1 MAEMINLTIDGKPIK
16 TEKGSTILETALNNG
31 IEIPHLCYKK
41 GLSPVGACRVCLVKI
56 KGRPGM
62 VTSCTTEVAEGM
74 EVVAF
79 DNEINEARK
88 LIVELILSEHEHNC
102 LTCES
107 NGQCELQDLA
117 YQLGIDK
124 IRFPIEKSVEPVE
137 DSSEVILRDANKCIL
152 CGRCVRA
159 CAELTVQN
167 ILKFANRGSNTH
179 IIAGLDQPLAK
190 TDCVSCGACVQAC
203 PTGALTEKLS
213 RFQGRSWEF
222 RKVQTTCPYCGVG
235 CQIELNIK
243 DNRIVKVYGVEDG
256 PDNKGHL
263 CVKGRFG
270 FDYVHHKDRLTIPL
284 IKRNGKF
291 EKISWNE
298 ALNLIA
304 NKFNELKDKYGSD
317 SLAGLSSAKCT
328 NEENYLFQKFI
339 RTCFGTNNV
348 DHCARLCHA
357 STVAGLSRAFGSGA
371 MTNSIRDFEKANV
384 ILITGSN
391 TTENH
396 PVIGDFLKRIA
407 KDNNVKLIVV
417 DPREIELTKYAA
429 IWLRQKSGTDVA
441 WINGLMNVIIN
452 ENLYDEEFVKTRTE
466 NFDEFKKI
474 ALKYTPE
481 KVEKITGISKEKLI
495 AAAKMYAKAKRGSI
509 IFAMGITQ
517 HTTGTDNVLSL
528 ANLAML
534 CGNVGREGTGV
545 NPLRGQNNV
554 QGACD
559 LGALPNVYSGYQKVN
574 DPKIRE
580 KFEKAWGVKLP
591 LKEGLTVVE
600 MMNAAK
606 KGKIKG
612 LYIMGENPM
621 LSDPNLNHV
630 REGLENLEFLV
641 VQDIFLTETAKMADV
656 VLPGVSF
663 AEKDGTFTNTARRI
677 QRVRKA
683 IPEVGNSK
691 QDWRI
696 ICEVSQKMG
705 YLMNYKSPAEIM
717 DEIAS
722 LTPIYGGVHYD
733 RLNGDG
739 LQWPCLN
746 RSHPG
751 TPYLHKDK
759 FARPDGKG
767 YFTPV
772 DYIPPAELPDEEY
785 PFLLS
790 TGRVLY
796 HFHTG
801 SLSRRSKPLSRIAPE
816 GFLEMNPKDAEK
828 LKIKDKDWVKVSS
841 RRGEIKTKV
850 KITDRVDR
858 GVVFMTFHFAESA
871 VNLLTNDALD
881 PVAKIPEY
889 KVSAVKIKKMVMS
902 KIL

>member
-1 MAEMINLTIDGKPIK
+1 MAKMVDLTIDGKLIK
-16 TEKGSTILETALNNG
+16 AKKNSTVLEAALDNG
-31 IEIPHLCYKK
+31 IEIPHLCYLK
-41 GLSPVGACRVCLVKI
+41 GLSIVGACRVCLVKI
-56 KGRPGM
+56 KGKPGM
-62 VTSCTTEVAEGM
+62 VTSCTTEVKEGM
-74 EVVAF
+74 EVIAF
-79 DNEINEARK
+79 DEEINEARK

-102 LTCES
+102 LVCEK
-107 NGQCELQDLA
+107 NGNCELQNLI
-117 YQLGIDK
+117 YQLKIDRT
-124 IRFPIEKSVEPVE
+124 RFPVNKEVEPIE
-137 DSSEVILRDANKCIL
+137 DSSEVILRDPNKCIL
-152 CGRCVRA
+152 CGRCVRT
-159 CAELTVQN
+159 CDELAVQN
-167 ILKFANRGSNTH
+167 ILKFANRGSEAYIT
-179 IIAGLDQPLAK
+179 AGLDQPLAE
-190 TDCVSCGACVQAC
+190 TDCVSCGACIQAC
-203 PTGALTEKLS
+203 PTGALTEKLA

-222 RKVQTTCPYCGVG
+222 RKVRTTCPYCGVG

-243 DNRIVKVYGVEDG
+243 DNKIIKIYGVEDA

-270 FDYVHHKDRLTIPL
+270 FDFVHHKDRVTTPL
-284 IKRNGKF
+284 IKYNGRFK
-291 EKISWNE
+291 KVSWDE
-298 ALNLIA
+298 ALNLVA
-304 NKFNELKDKYGSD
+304 TKFSQLKDKYGNNALS
-317 SLAGLSSAKCT
+317 GLSSAKCT

-339 RTCFGTNNV
+339 RICFGTNNV

-357 STVAGLSRAFGSGA
+357 STVVGLSRAFGSGA
-371 MTNSIRDFEKANV
+371 MTNSIREFEKADV

-396 PVIGDFLKRIA
+396 PVIGSLLKHVARY
-407 KDNNVKLIVV
+407 NGVKLIVV
-417 DPREIELTKYAA
+417 DPRKIELTGYAA
-429 IWLRQKSGTDVA
+429 IWLRQRSGTDVA
-441 WINGLMNVIIN
+441 WINGLMNIIIQ
-452 ENLYDEEFVKTRTE
+452 EDLYDKEFVKSRTE
-466 NFDEFKKI
+466 NFNEFKKVV
-474 ALKYTPE
+474 LKYTPE
-481 KVEKITGISKEKLI
+481 KVEKITGIPKQDLI
-495 AAAKMYAKAKRGSI
+495 ATARMYAKAKRGSI

-534 CGNVGREGTGV
+534 CGNVGKKGTGV

-559 LGALPNVYSGYQKVN
+559 LGALPNVYPGYQKVS
-574 DPKIRE
+574 DLKVRE
-580 KFEKAWGVKLP
+580 KFEKIWGVKLP
-591 LKEGLTVVE
+591 SKEGLTVVE
-600 MMNAAK
+600 IMDMAS

-621 LSDPNLNHV
+621 LSDPNINHV

-641 VQDIFLTETAKMADV
+641 VQDIFLTETAMKADV

-663 AEKDGTFTNTARRI
+663 AEKNGTFTNTGRRI

-683 IPEVGNSK
+683 IPEVGDSK

-696 ICEVSQKMG
+696 ISEVSKKMG
-705 YLMNYKSPAEIM
+705 YSMNYDSPSEIM

-722 LTPIYGGVHYD
+722 LTPIYGGVHYNRLD
-733 RLNGDG
+733 RDG
-739 LQWPCLN
+739 LQWPCPN
-746 RSHPG
+746 KNHPG

-772 DYIPPAELPDEEY
+772 NYIPPAELPDEEY

-790 TGRVLY
+790 TGRILY

-801 SLSRRSKPLSRIAPE
+801 SMSRRSKPLSGIVPE
-816 GFLEMNPKDAEK
+816 GFLEMNPEDGKR
-828 LKIKDKDWVKVSS
+828 LRIKDNHWVKVSS

-850 KITDRVDR
+850 KLTERVDK

-871 VNLLTNDALD
+871 ANLLTNDALD

-889 KVSAVKIKKMVMS
+889 KVAAVKIE
-902 KIL
+902 KI